1 MKCPFVIKKC
11 SKCGKLLVAN
21 TMNFY
26 KDKNKKCGLR
36 PECKICKIKYN
47 NKYCIEHKD
56 KRCESYSKYYYS
68 HKEKVKKSKKEYKQ
82 TEKGKEVT
90 RNSKIK
96 SRHKRRAIEKNQTF
110 TKEQIEEMMLFFDNC
125 CAYSGKVLKDNIN
138 YSIDHIVPLS
148 KGGDNL
154 IYNLVPMDKNYNS
167 SKGIKD
173 MLKWYQ
179 QQEFYSEERLNKIYE
194 WIEYAKNKWK
204 DKE

>member
-1 MKCPFVIKKC
+1 
-11 SKCGKLLVAN
+11 
-21 TMNFY
+21 
-26 KDKNKKCGLR
+26 
-36 PECKICKIKYN
+36 
-47 NKYCIEHKD
+47 
-56 KRCESYSKYYYS
+56 
-68 HKEKVKKSKKEYKQ
+68 
-82 TEKGKEVT
+82 
-90 RNSKIK
+90 
-96 SRHKRRAIEKNQTF
+96 
-110 TKEQIEEMMLFFDNC
+110 MLFFDNC